1 MATHDASVDRVIEK
15 TSGVWYAGAALL
27 AVGAAGVGWSL
38 AQVAGAACGFVAV
51 ATVAVVMRLRTLRKA
66 AAAHYA
72 GTHAGN
78 HADVT
83 PKVATNY
90 SSQTHTAL
98 LDSGT
103 RSGVHPIGSRS
114 TRGLRTGPNDL

>member
-1 MATHDASVDRVIEK
+1 MATHDASVDRVVEK
-15 TSGVWYAGAALL
+15 TSGVWYAGATLL

-51 ATVAVVMRLRTLRKA
+51 AAVAVVMRQRTLRKA
-66 AAAHYA
+66 AA